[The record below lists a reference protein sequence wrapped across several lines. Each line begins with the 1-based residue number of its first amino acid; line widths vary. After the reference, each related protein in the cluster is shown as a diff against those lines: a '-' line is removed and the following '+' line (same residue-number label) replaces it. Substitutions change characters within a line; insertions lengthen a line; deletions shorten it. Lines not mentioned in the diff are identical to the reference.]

1 MDSKNEDL
9 VRWLVDGYK
18 FKLNRVEDLLDLE
31 EPPVKISIYKPD
43 GIEEATRFVFDE
55 FGTELK
61 LACAGDMWMD
71 CMALGVNKG
80 NAVKNHSGESGYPP
94 GRNNGVWRS
103 AQ

>member
-43 GIEEATRFVFDE
+43 GIEEATRLCLMNLEQSLSLPVPE
-55 FGTELK
+55 ICGWTAWLW
-61 LACAGDMWMD
+61 G
-71 CMALGVNKG
+71 
-80 NAVKNHSGESGYPP
+80 
-94 GRNNGVWRS
+94 
-103 AQ
+103 

>member
-61 LACAGDMWMD
+61 LPVPEICGWTAWLWG
-71 CMALGVNKG
+71 
-80 NAVKNHSGESGYPP
+80 
-94 GRNNGVWRS
+94 
-103 AQ
+103 